1 MGRFTPGEQRQIH
14 VVRQSPETG
23 ATVLEPYC
31 FSVRMLRPGEEI
43 APKADVGQRNF
54 HVIEG
59 NGESLSSAK

>member
-1 MGRFTPGEQRQIH
+1 MYAN
-14 VVRQSPETG
+14 PETG

-43 APKADVGQRNF
+43 ALKLTSASAIF

-59 NGESLSSAK
+59 RWRSPSSAK